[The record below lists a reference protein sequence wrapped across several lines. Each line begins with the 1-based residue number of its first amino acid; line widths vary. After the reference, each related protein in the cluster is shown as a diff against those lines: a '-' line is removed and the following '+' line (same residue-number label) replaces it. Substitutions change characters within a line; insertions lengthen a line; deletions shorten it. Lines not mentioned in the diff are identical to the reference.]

1 MKILLIEGSP
11 KLRTSASS
19 ILLDGL
25 RDCLEDTEITFCAV
39 KGTADSRHDAAEVL
53 TAADAAVLAFPLYVD
68 GIPSHLLRFLQ
79 EMEGVLREAE
89 HKPLIYAL
97 MNCGFY
103 EGEQCAPALE
113 MVQNWC
119 LRAGVPFGGGLAV
132 GAGGALTGLDAFAMG
147 RGPKQTLGKELKVLA
162 ERICAGQCAAPVCI
176 SLDMAWEDYQT
187 MGERGWRKALQKRG
201 LQEKD
206 LSRDCPAPDESA

>member
-1 MKILLIEGSP
+1 MKLLLIEGSP
-11 KLRTSASS
+11 KLRRSASS

-25 RDCLEDTEITFCAV
+25 RDHLEDVEIDTCAV
-39 KGTADSRHDAAEVL
+39 KSAADSGHAAAAL
-53 TAADAAVLAFPLYVD
+53 TAADAVVLAFPLYVD
-68 GIPSHLLRFLQ
+68 GIPSHFLRFLT
-79 EMEGVLREAE
+79 EMENVLREAE

-119 LRAGVPFGGGLAV
+119 LRSGVSFGGGLAV
-132 GAGGALTGLDAFAMG
+132 GAGGALTGLDSFTMG

-187 MGERGWRKALQKRG
+187 MGECGWRKAAQKQG

-206 LSRDCPAPDESA
+206 LSRPCPAPNENV

>member
-1 MKILLIEGSP
+1 MKLLLIEGSP
-11 KLRTSASS
+11 KLRASASS

-25 RDCLEDTEITFCAV
+25 REHLRDAEIHTCAV
-39 KGTADSRHDAAEVL
+39 KGAPVTGEVSAAF
-53 TAADAAVLAFPLYVD
+53 TAADAVVLAFPLYVD
-68 GIPSHLLRFLQ
+68 GIPSHFLRFLT
-79 EMEGVLREAE
+79 ETEDVLREAE
-89 HKPLIYAL
+89 HKPIVYAL

-103 EGEQCAPALE
+103 EGEQCAPALD

-132 GAGGALTGLDAFAMG
+132 GAGGALTGLNAFAMG

-176 SLDMAWEDYQT
+176 SLDMAWEDYQA

-206 LSRDCPAPDESA
+206 LSRPCPAPDESA

>member
-1 MKILLIEGSP
+1 MKLLLIEGSP
-11 KLRTSASS
+11 KLRASASS
-19 ILLDGL
+19 ILMDGL
-25 RDCLEDTEITFCAV
+25 REHLRDAEIHTCAV
-39 KGTADSRHDAAEVL
+39 KGAPVTGEVSAAFTAVDAV
-53 TAADAAVLAFPLYVD
+53 VLAFPLYVD
-68 GIPSHLLRFLQ
+68 GIPSHFLRFLT
-79 EMEGVLREAE
+79 ETEDVLREAE
-89 HKPLIYAL
+89 HKPIVYAL

-147 RGPKQTLGKELKVLA
+147 RGPKQTLGKELEVLA

-187 MGERGWRKALQKRG
+187 MGERGWRKAVQKQG

-206 LSRDCPAPDESA
+206 LSRPCPAPDENV

>member
-1 MKILLIEGSP
+1 MKLLLIEGSP
-11 KLRTSASS
+11 KLRASASS
-19 ILLDGL
+19 ILMDGL
-25 RDCLEDTEITFCAV
+25 RERLRDAEIHTCAV
-39 KGTADSRHDAAEVL
+39 KGAPVTGEVSAAFTAVDAV
-53 TAADAAVLAFPLYVD
+53 VLAFPLYVD
-68 GIPSHLLRFLQ
+68 GVPSHFLRFLT
-79 EMEGVLREAE
+79 ETEDVLREAE
-89 HKPLIYAL
+89 HKPIVYAL

-147 RGPKQTLGKELKVLA
+147 RGPKQTLGKELEVLA

-187 MGERGWRKALQKRG
+187 MGERGWRKAAQKQG

-206 LSRDCPAPDESA
+206 LSRPCSAPDENA

>member
-1 MKILLIEGSP
+1 MKLLLIEGSP
-11 KLRTSASS
+11 KLRASASS
-19 ILLDGL
+19 ILMDGL
-25 RDCLEDTEITFCAV
+25 REHLCDAEIHTCVV
-39 KGTADSRHDAAEVL
+39 KGAPVTGEVSAAF
-53 TAADAAVLAFPLYVD
+53 TAADAVVLAFPLYVD
-68 GIPSHLLRFLQ
+68 GIPSHFLRFLT
-79 EMEGVLREAE
+79 ETEDVLRKAE
-89 HKPLIYAL
+89 HKPIVCAL

-147 RGPKQTLGKELKVLA
+147 RGPKQTLGKELEVLA

-187 MGERGWRKALQKRG
+187 MGERGWRKAVQKQG

-206 LSRDCPAPDESA
+206 LSRPCPAPDENV